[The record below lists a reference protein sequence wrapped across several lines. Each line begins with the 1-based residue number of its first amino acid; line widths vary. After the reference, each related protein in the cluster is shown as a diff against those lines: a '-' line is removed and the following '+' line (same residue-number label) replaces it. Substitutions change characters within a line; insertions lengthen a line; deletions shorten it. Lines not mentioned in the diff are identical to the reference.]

1 MIGKQAK
8 SVQGGTSKRSS
19 VTCPR
24 CGYTTPRKNVEV
36 QANANGFG
44 LHLFAVGS
52 RGTSET
58 KKTYREP
65 SAADFR
71 VIQLATQALRK
82 AELQKLDDELSLVPN
97 EELPYLRSIFNVR
110 VYGIDQWAKLFTPR
124 QLIAAVEQVQAV
136 RDVARSIVAETH
148 DRELADAVITCL
160 ALIVSNSL
168 QYQCSIATYL
178 SDGTKSA
185 FIQGQSLG
193 MKMDFVEANP
203 LIAELVGGFDYSLQ
217 KTLTGLEYLGSFDY
231 EPGAAFNQ
239 SALTPFLPDDSTDL
253 IATDPPYYDV
263 IPYADCSD
271 FFHVWLHR
279 MLHKTSQSFF
289 VDSLSRKDE
298 EIVQLAERNE
308 KYRART
314 KEWFEQRMRDALA
327 AWRRV
332 TKPDGKAVIVFAHK
346 ETKAWEALLSAVLDA
361 GWIITAPWPLDSE
374 NSARMRANKS
384 AVLSSSIHL
393 ICEPRENLVGSLR
406 GDVTGDWRDVLVELP
421 RRIHEWMPRLAEEG
435 VVGADAIFA
444 CLGPALEIFSRYS
457 RVEKSSGEAVPL
469 REYLEQVWAAVSKEA
484 LSMIFKDADTA
495 GLEPDARLTAMWL
508 WTLGGGAAVA
518 AAEGPEETTEGETDD
533 EESGKAV
540 KTAGFVLE
548 YDAARKIAQ
557 GLGVQLEKLPSV
569 VEIKG
574 ETARLLSVAERT
586 KHLFGKEGDD
596 ESGKARRKKKEPAQ
610 RSLFAELEAVEKSA
624 GAAPSSK
631 VPTPTPGATVLD
643 QVHQAMI
650 LFAAGR
656 GEAMKRF
663 LVEEGALKKAHRIYI
678 VRMRPRFSN
687 MIEMNC
693 EL

>member
-1 MIGKQAK
+1 M
-8 SVQGGTSKRSS
+8 
-19 VTCPR
+19 
-24 CGYTTPRKNVEV
+24 

-178 SDGTKSA
+178 SDGIKSA

-289 VDSLSRKDE
+289 VDSLS
-298 EIVQLAERNE
+298 
-308 KYRART
+308 
-314 KEWFEQRMRDALA
+314 
-327 AWRRV
+327 
-332 TKPDGKAVIVFAHK
+332 
-346 ETKAWEALLSAVLDA
+346 
-361 GWIITAPWPLDSE
+361 
-374 NSARMRANKS
+374 
-384 AVLSSSIHL
+384 
-393 ICEPRENLVGSLR
+393 
-406 GDVTGDWRDVLVELP
+406 
-421 RRIHEWMPRLAEEG
+421 
-435 VVGADAIFA
+435 
-444 CLGPALEIFSRYS
+444 
-457 RVEKSSGEAVPL
+457 
-469 REYLEQVWAAVSKEA
+469 
-484 LSMIFKDADTA
+484 
-495 GLEPDARLTAMWL
+495 
-508 WTLGGGAAVA
+508 
-518 AAEGPEETTEGETDD
+518 
-533 EESGKAV
+533 
-540 KTAGFVLE
+540 
-548 YDAARKIAQ
+548 
-557 GLGVQLEKLPSV
+557 
-569 VEIKG
+569 
-574 ETARLLSVAERT
+574 
-586 KHLFGKEGDD
+586 
-596 ESGKARRKKKEPAQ
+596 
-610 RSLFAELEAVEKSA
+610 
-624 GAAPSSK
+624 
-631 VPTPTPGATVLD
+631 
-643 QVHQAMI
+643 
-650 LFAAGR
+650 
-656 GEAMKRF
+656 
-663 LVEEGALKKAHRIYI
+663 
-678 VRMRPRFSN
+678 
-687 MIEMNC
+687 
-693 EL
+693 